1 MLTGHH
7 KNLRDANDAGMRPVM
22 VAPFANARVVIVKAL
37 FAAAAWRARGQRE
50 RE

>member
-1 MLTGHH
+1 MLTGNH
-7 KNLRDANDAGMRPVM
+7 KNLRDANGAGARPVM
-22 VAPFANARVVIVKAL
+22 VASLAHGRVVIVKAP